1 MLKTLLKIEEL
12 IKYIDTMHLAQ
23 VNIAEMIAPINDPVM
38 TDFVNNLDRINAL
51 AEESKGFV
59 WRLKDEEGNATAITV
74 FDNLFLIIN
83 MSVWEDMDTLFNF
96 TYKTAHVEILKR
108 KKEWFK
114 NMPRMHMAFWYVDNG
129 HLPTPE
135 EAKERLYYLQEHGE
149 TPYAFSFKSKFTEKE
164 AREYKV
170 KM

>member
-1 MLKTLLKIEEL
+1 
-12 IKYIDTMHLAQ
+12 MHLAQ

-38 TDFVNNLDRINAL
+38 QDFVNNLDRINAL
-51 AEESKGFV
+51 AEESSGFI
-59 WRLKDEEGNATAITV
+59 WRLQGDEGNATAITV

-83 MSVWEDMDTLFNF
+83 MSVWEDIDALFNF

-114 NMPRMHMAFWYVDNG
+114 NIPRMHMAFWYVEKG
-129 HLPTPE
+129 HHPTAQ

-149 TPYAFSFKSKFTEKE
+149 SPYAFSFKSKFTPEE
-164 AREYKV
+164 AKTYQIKSSS
-170 KM
+170 